1 MHNLSRNFTAR
12 LQQEVV
18 KKGKADE
25 FGEVLQYNKV
35 FFGKCGDE
43 CVTVEDFIPG
53 TFDKHGNNTGHVC
66 GNTETDLC
74 QKALRITLL
83 KDPTSN

>member
-1 MHNLSRNFTAR
+1 MHNLARNFTAR
-12 LQQEVV
+12 LKQEVV
-18 KKGKADE
+18 KRGKADE

-53 TFDKHGNNTGHVC
+53 TFTSC
-66 GNTETDLC
+66 
-74 QKALRITLL
+74 LL
-83 KDPTSN
+83 QLIFRNSPT